1 MNFISWL
8 KHIILFL
15 IYVDYDLNKI
25 IFFLGFLIEVI
36 LFYFKESVERFN
48 GRYLLCM
55 FIVYWITCL
64 FHFKEKIIRIKLSF
78 NIL

>member
-25 IFFLGFLIEVI
+25 SFFFWCFSLFGMFLIEVI
-36 LFYFKESVERFN
+36 LFYFKESVERLN
-48 GRYLLCM
+48 GWY
-55 FIVYWITCL
+55 
-64 FHFKEKIIRIKLSF
+64 
-78 NIL
+78 

>member
-25 IFFLGFLIEVI
+25 NFFFWCFSLFGMFLIEVI
-36 LFYFKESVERFN
+36 LFYFKESVERLN
-48 GRYLLCM
+48 GWY
-55 FIVYWITCL
+55 
-64 FHFKEKIIRIKLSF
+64 
-78 NIL
+78 

>member
-25 IFFLGFLIEVI
+25 SFFDVFRFFGLFLIEVI

-48 GRYLLCM
+48 GWY
-55 FIVYWITCL
+55 
-64 FHFKEKIIRIKLSF
+64 
-78 NIL
+78 

>member
-25 IFFLGFLIEVI
+25 SFLMFFFFGMFLIEVI
-36 LFYFKESVERFN
+36 LFYFKESVERLN
-48 GRYLLCM
+48 GWY
-55 FIVYWITCL
+55 
-64 FHFKEKIIRIKLSF
+64 
-78 NIL
+78 